1 MYADWIARVLM
12 RDLES
17 LSSQLEDYQDE
28 ADIWRLVPGVA
39 NSAGTLALHLAGNI
53 QYYIGA
59 LLAGTGY
66 VRDRQAEFA
75 TRDLSRVDLLQQVD
89 AARAA
94 LKEAVSRID
103 AGTLD
108 STYPIEVAGTG
119 LTTGQFLIHLAA
131 HLAYHLGQLDYHRR
145 FVTGSGPVGGMQS
158 IPALVADARD

>member
-17 LSSQLEDYQDE
+17 LVGQLNDYEDE

-66 VRDRQAEFA
+66 VRDREAEFA
-75 TRDLSRVDLLQQVD
+75 TRDVSRVELLQQIG

-94 LKEAVSRID
+94 LKQAVSRLD
-103 AGTLD
+103 TGTLD
-108 STYPIEVAGTG
+108 SAYPIEVAGQR
-119 LTTGQFLIHLAA
+119 LSTGQFVLHLAA
-131 HLAYHLGQLDYHRR
+131 HLAYHLGQVDYHRR

-158 IPALVADARD
+158 IPALVADSRD